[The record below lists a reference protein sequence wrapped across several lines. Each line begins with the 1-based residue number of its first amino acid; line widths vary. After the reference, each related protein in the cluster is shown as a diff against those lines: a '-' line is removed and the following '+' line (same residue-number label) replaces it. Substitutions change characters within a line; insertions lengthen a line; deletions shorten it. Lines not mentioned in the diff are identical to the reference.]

1 MEQLKHETEN
11 DYNGWDLI
19 YQSPE
24 FKHYLYIDVKF
35 MGLAKLKQDWSSI
48 VAFRTTCV
56 YSKCWVI
63 VMNPRNWRSTQID
76 WFAVG
81 PNSKIFNKMVGLHSP
96 NSIEMKP
103 PHLFVNC
110 FEISYTLVRRLGAR
124 EHLSSKERW
133 SSQHPYKEGL
143 GWQEDISQNRLP
155 TWVVLSEVNL
165 RVLEV
170 KSLG

>member
-1 MEQLKHETEN
+1 MVE
-11 DYNGWDLI
+11 
-19 YQSPE
+19 P
-24 FKHYLYIDVKF
+24 
-35 MGLAKLKQDWSSI
+35 
-48 VAFRTTCV
+48 
-56 YSKCWVI
+56 
-63 VMNPRNWRSTQID
+63 
-76 WFAVG
+76 

-110 FEISYTLVRRLGAR
+110 FEISHTLVRRLRAR

-143 GWQEDISQNRLP
+143 GRQEDISQNRLP